1 MNITKIGIVCAMEEE
16 LVHILNYLNVK
27 HVKQKQHSFEFYLTS
42 YNNLEIISI
51 ICGIGKVNAAVA
63 TQKLIDSYAPD
74 CIINFG
80 VAGILSP
87 ELTVGDIVIATDTVQ
102 YDMDTRAIG
111 DPLGQIPRMPVSYFA
126 AAEFLINL
134 SQNIPAC
141 QYKIVQGRIATGDQ
155 FISDSTKADFIYAT
169 FNALAC
175 DMESAAIGQACY
187 LNSIPF
193 MVIRILSDKPG
204 NNGDAA
210 VTSYVKFKEILS
222 EEGSKMIIHILKQL
236 LV

>member
-1 MNITKIGIVCAMEEE
+1 MKITKIGIVCAMEEE

-27 HVKQKQHSFEFYLTS
+27 HVKQQQHSFEFYLTS

-80 VAGILSP
+80 VAGNLSP

-102 YDMDTRAIG
+102 YDMDTRALG
-111 DPLGQIPRMPVSYFA
+111 DQLGQIPRMPLYSFVA
-126 AAEFLINL
+126 DEFLISL
-134 SQNIPAC
+134 SQNMPAC

-155 FISDSTKADFIYAT
+155 FIADRTQADFIYNT

-175 DMESAAIGQACY
+175 DMESASIGQACY

-193 MVIRILSDKPG
+193 MVIRILSDKAG
-204 NNGDAA
+204 HNSDA
-210 VTSYVKFKEILS
+210 VTSYLKFKEIVS
-222 EEGSKMIIHILKQL
+222 QEGSKLIMHILKQL